1 MWCRLGVRE
10 REGRGVGIGWT
21 YMVMKMQRRHGRIAS
36 STLRFSH
43 ALSTLPPPARGLF
56 VWALGG
62 VGSGLLLLRRRRF
75 RPLSTPGLHSAPAPI
90 THSSA
95 TQNPIS
101 PSLSTRMPDQ
111 HAASSS
117 FPPTCIRSPMNN
129 PMPMRPLQQQRL
141 VLLLHVRLLVP
152 GVEAVSPV
160 GHHVRQR
167 CPRAVVLEV
176 QVACGRL
183 TPVQRR
189 QDEGPGGETVAHP
202 GDIMKSSHM
211 QAIDMS
217 ITLGRTPT

>member
-1 MWCRLGVRE
+1 MGPRGGMWCRLGVRE

-111 HAASSS
+111 HAASS
-117 FPPTCIRSPMNN
+117 FPTHL
-129 PMPMRPLQQQRL
+129 RPRPDEQPHARGPASAEACPPPP
-141 VLLLHVRLLVP
+141 RPPARPRCRGCVP
-152 GVEAVSPV
+152 GRPPRGSAVSP
-160 GHHVRQR
+160 
-167 CPRAVVLEV
+167 
-176 QVACGRL
+176 
-183 TPVQRR
+183 RR
-189 QDEGPGGETVAHP
+189 GP
-202 GDIMKSSHM
+202 
-211 QAIDMS
+211 
-217 ITLGRTPT
+217 